1 MCFLNCVFCLVAMSR
16 DSKQG
21 KYPKSERTQGNPT
34 RRGGRRNLGEA
45 NSYDRVV
52 NADDQG
58 EVMQIPK
65 DKAGLIIETKGWRK
79 KEIKI

>member
-1 MCFLNCVFCLVAMSR
+1 MSR

-21 KYPKSERTQGNPT
+21 KYPKSERTQGNPR
-34 RRGGRRNLGEA
+34 RRGEP